1 MTEELHLLEISK
13 WQRAVDAAEEKINL
27 ATLDCNSKAEFR
39 KKHQEGSGL
48 GKPVAVKKSLN
59 LLSSRQNF

>member
-39 KKHQEGSGL
+39 KKQSGRVWS
-48 GKPVAVKKSLN
+48 GKASGCEEKPESLV
-59 LLSSRQNF
+59 F